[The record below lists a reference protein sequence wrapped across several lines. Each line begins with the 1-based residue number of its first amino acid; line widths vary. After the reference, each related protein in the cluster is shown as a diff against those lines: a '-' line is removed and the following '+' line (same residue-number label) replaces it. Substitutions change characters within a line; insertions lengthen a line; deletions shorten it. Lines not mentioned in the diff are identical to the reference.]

1 MTINQVL
8 FIIIGTVYLISI
20 IPALFFMRVL
30 KNSNEDVDAQ
40 GNKLTTTMLFLSVW
54 LATPMFIIW
63 YIIKGRNK

>member
-1 MTINQVL
+1 
-8 FIIIGTVYLISI
+8 
-20 IPALFFMRVL
+20 MRVL

-63 YIIKGRNK
+63 YIIKGRNQ